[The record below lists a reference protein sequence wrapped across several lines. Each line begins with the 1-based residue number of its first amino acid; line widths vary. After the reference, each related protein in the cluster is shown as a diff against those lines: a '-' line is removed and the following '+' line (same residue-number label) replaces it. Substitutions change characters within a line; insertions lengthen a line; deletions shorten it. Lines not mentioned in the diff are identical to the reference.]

1 MNGLFSLLA
10 ISAPSGFGDIIGAW
24 DELVFTIVLPI
35 MFIVLGA
42 VMVIVGIWRGSK
54 IALADNEDSKKK
66 AVKSLIWWLVGVVIV
81 FIVAFGFFTLF
92 DELAE
97 LFTIPKSRVPTN

>member
-10 ISAPSGFGDIIGAW
+10 IATPDGFSDIIGAW
-24 DELVFTIVLPI
+24 DELVFKIVLPI

-66 AVKSLIWWLVGVVIV
+66 AVKSLIWWLVGIV
-81 FIVAFGFFTLF
+81 LVFVVAFGFTTLF
-92 DELAE
+92 DELAS
-97 LFTIPKSRVPTN
+97 LFTIPTGR